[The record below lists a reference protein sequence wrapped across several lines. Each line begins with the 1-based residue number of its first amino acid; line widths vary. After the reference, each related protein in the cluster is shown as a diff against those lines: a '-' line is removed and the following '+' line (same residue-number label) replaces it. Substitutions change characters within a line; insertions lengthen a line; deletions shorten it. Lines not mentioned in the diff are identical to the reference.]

1 MRPGADLTLRGHA
14 GSSPSCSRPSTSAT
28 SSSSRTTRAWPSS
41 WPPTTPGRFAGLV
54 LTSCEAFDNYP
65 PGLAGKAVG
74 LLGRLPGGLY
84 LAMQQLRLRP
94 LRRSPL
100 TYGWMS
106 RRPIPDAELDAWLRP
121 LQTDRAIRRDVE
133 AYVRHLDRRVLVEAA
148 ERLRGFDR
156 PALVAWAADDKL
168 MPVEHGRRLAAL
180 LPQGRFVLVPDS
192 RTLIPLDQP
201 PGARGPRARAR
212 PRGSGALEQP
222 DPVGR
227 DERGDVGGLPQPVL
241 GAGEDVAPAPAEAAP
256 RASRGPVGVTHRRD
270 GEHLAPA
277 GVGAHAG
284 ARRRSGRR
292 RPANGRRA
300 AGAAGP
306 GPSEEELAWPSRSS
320 GSAPRAARASAGA
333 AVPVDRPAV
342 VGVDEE
348 GLELVALVDVGH
360 PGRGE
365 LEQLLGQRG
374 ARPLLGDA
382 RGDRLEVRQEG
393 AWSSSPA
400 RRPTARLP
408 VEVGVDP
415 RVVSLASRSA
425 FSR

>member
-1 MRPGADLTLRGHA
+1 MQDTGGDGPVVVLIGGLAIGPSLWREVVDDLRADHRCVVPTLPWGAHRIPMRPGADLTLRGHA
-14 GSSPSCSRPSTSAT
+14 RLVAELLEALDLRDVVLVENDTGMAQLVAADHAERL
-28 SSSSRTTRAWPSS
+28 
-41 WPPTTPGRFAGLV
+41 AGLV

-133 AYVRHLDRRVLVEAA
+133 AYVRHLDRRVLLEAA

-201 PGARGPRARAR
+201 RALA
-212 PRGSGALEQP
+212 
-222 DPVGR
+222 
-227 DERGDVGGLPQPVL
+227 GLV
-241 GAGEDVAPAPAEAAP
+241 
-256 RASRGPVGVTHRRD
+256 R
-270 GEHLAPA
+270 
-277 GVGAHAG
+277 
-284 ARRRSGRR
+284 
-292 RPANGRRA
+292 
-300 AGAAGP
+300 
-306 GPSEEELAWPSRSS
+306 
-320 GSAPRAARASAGA
+320 
-333 AVPVDRPAV
+333 
-342 VGVDEE
+342 
-348 GLELVALVDVGH
+348 ELVREA
-360 PGRGE
+360 
-365 LEQLLGQRG
+365 Q
-374 ARPLLGDA
+374 AR
-382 RGDRLEVRQEG
+382 
-393 AWSSSPA
+393 SSSPT
-400 RRPTARLP
+400 P
-408 VEVGVDP
+408 
-415 RVVSLASRSA
+415 
-425 FSR
+425 